1 MVQKETQF
9 DFTKESRKE
18 PNKIDWAKMIVPSV
32 NFVKKH
38 KAWFLAGV
46 GVFIAIQGISYI
58 FSDSP
63 QQAKTK
69 VIALQ
74 TAASAIPA
82 MIDDIEKSKNSY
94 DDIVSYLMSKE
105 YDIPTNSMKTM
116 QDHAK
121 NLSDLN
127 VSFKKYINEKEG
139 DLQIIDKKLKETN
152 NFSLL
157 TSDEKDILLKEYAR
171 FKSDDKY
178 YSPKLDNAINA
189 STTIDYDEKMT
200 DDAKVKELQ
209 KAREEIKKEVTEIKK
224 RSFKK

>member
-18 PNKIDWAKMIVPSV
+18 PTKIDWAKMIIPSV

-38 KAWFLAGV
+38 KQWFLAGV
-46 GVFIAIQGISYI
+46 GAFIAIQGIFYV

-63 QQAKTK
+63 QEAKTK

-74 TAASAIPA
+74 TAASNIPA
-82 MIDDIEKSKNSY
+82 MISDIEKSKNSY
-94 DDIVSYLMSKE
+94 DDIVNYLMSKE
-105 YDIPTNSMKTM
+105 YDITTNSMKTM

-127 VSFKKYINEKEG
+127 ISFKKFINEKEG
-139 DLQIIDKKLKETN
+139 TLKVIDKKLKETK

-157 TSDEKDILLKEYAR
+157 TSDEKDFLLKEYAR
-171 FKSDDKY
+171 LQADDKY
-178 YSPKLDNAINA
+178 YSPKLDQAINA
-189 STTIDYDEKMT
+189 STTIDYDEKVT
-200 DDAKVKELQ
+200 DDSKVKELQ